1 MTFDVE
7 PLTKQE
13 VQDILLKS
21 SLEVTTI
28 AGYRLGQAI
37 YNNLPDRMC
46 RIYNGTDKD
55 MYHIKDDDLAVT
67 MLLNL
72 AEPM

>member
-1 MTFDVE
+1 MKL
-7 PLTKQE
+7 LTKQE

-21 SLEVTTI
+21 SLEVKTLC
-28 AGYRLGQAI
+28 GYRLGQAI
-37 YNNLPDRMC
+37 YNNLPREVAFYVND
-46 RIYNGTDKD
+46 TDKD
-55 MYHIKDDDLAVT
+55 MFHIKDDDLAVT

>member
-1 MTFDVE
+1 MKL
-7 PLTKQE
+7 LTKQE

-21 SLEVTTI
+21 SLEVKTI
-28 AGYRLGQAI
+28 CGYRLGQAI
-37 YNNLPDRMC
+37 YNNLPNRMC
-46 RIYNGTDKD
+46 KIYNGTDKD
-55 MYHIKDDDLAVT
+55 IYRIKDDDLAIT